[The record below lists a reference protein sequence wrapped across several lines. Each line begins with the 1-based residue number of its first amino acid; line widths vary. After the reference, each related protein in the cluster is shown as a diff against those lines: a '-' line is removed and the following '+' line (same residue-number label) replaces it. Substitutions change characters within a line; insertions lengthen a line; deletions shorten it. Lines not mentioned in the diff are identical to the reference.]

1 MSKVLIVDDSV
12 YMRTL
17 IKTALTD
24 KGHEIAGEAADG
36 ETAINMA
43 LELNPDLITL
53 DNILPDMMGLEI
65 LKVLKEEGV
74 TSKIIMV
81 SAVGQQTVVNKG
93 KELGAEEYI
102 VKPFTAEALIEVV
115 NKVL

>member
-1 MSKVLIVDDSV
+1 MSKVLIIDDSV
-12 YMRTL
+12 YMRSL

-24 KGHEIAGEAADG
+24 AGHEVVGEAADG
-36 ETAINMA
+36 ETAINLA
-43 LELNPDLITL
+43 LELEPDLITL

-74 TSKIIMV
+74 TSKVIMV

-102 VKPFTAEALIEVV
+102 VKPFTAEALIDVV
-115 NKVL
+115 NKVI

>member
-17 IKTALTD
+17 IKTALTE
-24 KGHEIAGEAADG
+24 KGHEIVGEAADG
-36 ETAINMA
+36 ESAINMA
-43 LELNPDLITL
+43 LELSPDLITL

-74 TSKIIMV
+74 TSKVIMV

-102 VKPFTAEALIEVV
+102 VKPFTSEALIEVV
-115 NKVL
+115 NKVI

>member
-12 YMRTL
+12 YMRSL
-17 IKTALTD
+17 IKTALTGN
-24 KGHEIAGEAADG
+24 GHEIVGEAADG
-36 ETAINMA
+36 ESAINMA
-43 LELNPDLITL
+43 LELDPDLITL

-74 TSKIIMV
+74 TSKVIMV

-102 VKPFTAEALIEVV
+102 VKPFTPEALLEVV